1 MLCIFLQT
9 INNEEDQKAFEE
21 LYKKYSK
28 NLLTY
33 AIGKLG
39 RSGNFQDA
47 EDAVSQ
53 TFCRIIMALPPP
65 KGDEVDSKEIKN
77 YLYATLAGICL
88 DKLEKKNKEKSV
100 SSFIL

>member
-1 MLCIFLQT
+1 MLCMFLQT
-9 INNEEDQKAFEE
+9 INNEEDERAFEE

-28 NLLTY
+28 KLLAY

-53 TFCRIIMALPPP
+53 TFCRIIAALPPP
-65 KGDEVDSKEIKN
+65 KGDDVNSKEIKKIISTQ
-77 YLYATLAGICL
+77 L
-88 DKLEKKNKEKSV
+88 
-100 SSFIL
+100 

>member
-65 KGDEVDSKEIKN
+65 KGMR
-77 YLYATLAGICL
+77 LTQ
-88 DKLEKKNKEKSV
+88 KK
-100 SSFIL
+100 